1 MRNEMNVLETIMLEK
16 TPAIAV
22 DYLSCI
28 QDKTEDEESDEE
40 EDDDERYCDIFLTI
54 CLLFINM

>member
-1 MRNEMNVLETIMLEK
+1 MIVSETIMLEK

-40 EDDDERYCDIFLTI
+40 DDDERYAIVT
-54 CLLFINM
+54 